1 MFKFITFL
9 KEADEQQ
16 PQEGAKLKHLT
27 HIEDLPVH
35 HGNQGASMAA
45 DFLDSVHNK
54 LLGKKSTTHVSTK
67 YDGAPSIVFGQHP
80 QTGQFFVGTKSA
92 FNKTPKINYTP
103 EDIDANHGHAPGLA
117 AKLKEALQ
125 HLPKIMP
132 KHGGVYQGDLMYGAD
147 DVQHKRGQTSFTPNT
162 ITYSTPTDSEHGRA
176 AKAAK
181 LGVVVH
187 THYKGGGDL
196 GSMMAGPLADK
207 DRAKFQNHSDV
218 HNIDPTITVEPTNYT
233 PEDQSEFHS
242 HMDKARR
249 TYARMKPEA
258 LDALQGH
265 GTNLEAH
272 INQMIRT
279 GGSPSVDGYI
289 KHLTDKSTKEIE
301 KIKTPAAKDR
311 KLRAHSDAIQHILNN
326 RDHFQK
332 TLEMHG
338 HLQRA
343 KNVLARV
350 MARNNP
356 FGHSINGIETGPEG
370 AVAVDK
376 SGNMAKIVD
385 RDEFSRNNF
394 LRNQG
399 GFQ

>member
-1 MFKFITFL
+1 MFKFSIFL
-9 KEADEQQ
+9 NEAAEQQ
-16 PQEGAKLKHLT
+16 PEEGAKLKHLT

-35 HGNQGASMAA
+35 HGNQGAAMAA

-54 LLGKKSTTHVSTK
+54 LIGKKSTTHVSTK

-80 QTGQFFVGTKSA
+80 QTGQFFVATKSA

-117 AKLKEALQ
+117 AKLKESLQ

-132 KHGGVYQGDLMYGAD
+132 KHGGVYQGDLMYGAG

-187 THYKGGGDL
+187 TQYKGKGDL
-196 GSMMAGPLADK
+196 SSMVAGPLADK
-207 DRAKFQNHSDV
+207 DRARFQNHSDV
-218 HNIDPTITVEPTNYT
+218 HNIDPTITVDPSNYT
-233 PEDQSEFHS
+233 PEDQSEFHG

-265 GTNLEAH
+265 STNLEAH
-272 INQMIRT
+272 INQMILR

-301 KIKTPAAKDR
+301 KVKTPAAKDR
-311 KLRAHSDAIQHILNN
+311 KLRAHSDSIQHILDN

-332 TLEMHG
+332 ALEMHG

-356 FGHSINGIETGPEG
+356 FGHSINGVETGPEG

-376 SGNMAKIVD
+376 NGNMAKIVD